1 MNASAVYWI
10 RHKDHTDMF
19 TQGYVGVSVDHRQR
33 WNRHRREAQNK
44 HLWNAIKKYGWENL
58 EKEIVLYAKEDYC
71 LTIEKKLRPVNNVGW
86 NITIGGGKPP
96 PGYGNKNALGRAP
109 KNKGIPLTAE
119 QKAHLSKVMTGRPGY
134 WKGIPMSEE
143 TKLKVSIAKKGSVP
157 PNKGKKASAETR
169 LKQRL
174 AKLGKPSHRRG
185 AKCSDETKAKIS
197 AQNKGR
203 KHTDET
209 RMKMSASR
217 LGKKQELTVCPHC
230 GKEGGKQ
237 TMPRWHFD
245 NCKMKEC

>member
-134 WKGIPMSEE
+134 WKGISMSEE

-174 AKLGKPSHRRG
+174 AKLGKPGNRLG
-185 AKCSDETKAKIS
+185 FKCTPETIEKIRNRVLPPITEETKLKIS
-197 AQNKGR
+197 QANLGR
-203 KHTDET
+203 KHQRVT
-209 RMKMSASR
+209 
-217 LGKKQELTVCPHC
+217 CPHC
-230 GKEGGKQ
+230 GKKGGI
-237 TMPRWHFD
+237 TAMPRWHFD
-245 NCKMKEC
+245 NCKMKEQ

>member
-44 HLWNAIKKYGWENL
+44 HLWNAIQKYGWDNL

-96 PGYGNKNALGRAP
+96 PGYGRQTRLGIPPA
-109 KNKGIPLTAE
+109 NKGIPLTAE

-134 WKGIPMSEE
+134 NKGIPMSEE

-174 AKLGKPSHRRG
+174 AKLGKPGNRRG
-185 AKCSDETKAKIS
+185 KKCSPETIEKIRNRVLPPVTE
-197 AQNKGR
+197 ATKEKIRQAHLGR
-203 KHTDET
+203 
-209 RMKMSASR
+209 
-217 LGKKQELTVCPHC
+217 KQELTVCPHC